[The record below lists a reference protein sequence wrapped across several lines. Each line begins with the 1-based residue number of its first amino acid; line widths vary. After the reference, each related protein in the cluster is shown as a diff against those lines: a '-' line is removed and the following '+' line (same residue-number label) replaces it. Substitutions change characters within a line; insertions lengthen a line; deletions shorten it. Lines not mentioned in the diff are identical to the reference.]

1 MRNFQGLVFSIII
14 VRSCSDTSVGST
26 ARPHTQTLSLR
37 FQSAPR
43 ANRTGLTENS
53 FSSGAVVEE
62 GLAARDIALLHDG
75 YGMTE
80 KEKNTVG
87 FKLPSEARSSEY
99 DLPA

>member
-1 MRNFQGLVFSIII
+1 M
-14 VRSCSDTSVGST
+14 
-26 ARPHTQTLSLR
+26 
-37 FQSAPR
+37 
-43 ANRTGLTENS
+43 ENS

-62 GLAARDIALLHDG
+62 GLAARDIALLHD
-75 YGMTE
+75 GMTE